1 MRFIFDLDG
10 TVIDSSHRQGDTLD
24 DWRRMNTSDNIAK
37 DSTLPLFDQ
46 MRDAINAGQDVI
58 ICTSRV
64 MGDADFRWLTD
75 HGIDPLRGIP
85 GLCRDSSDNRH
96 CGFFKLS
103 MLHDY
108 AKSLGLAWGRFT
120 RNCLMFDDDSGVQ
133 DTLKSVGLRVI
144 DPVNYNL
151 NIGTTKND
159 HH

>member
-24 DWRRMNTSDNIAK
+24 DWRRMNTPANVAK
-37 DSTLPLFDQ
+37 DSTLPLFAQ
-46 MRDAINAGQDVI
+46 MRDAINDGHDVI

-64 MGDADFRWLTD
+64 MGLADFTWLAD
-75 HGIDPLRGIP
+75 HGIHGVTVICRGA
-85 GLCRDSSDNRH
+85 DDNRH

-120 RNCLMFDDDSGVQ
+120 RNCIMFDDDSGVQ

-144 DPVNYNL
+144 DPLNYNQK
-151 NIGTTKND
+151 IGA
-159 HH
+159 

>member
-24 DWRRMNTSDNIAK
+24 DWRRMNTSNNIAK

-46 MRDAINAGQDVI
+46 MRDAINDGQDVI

-64 MGDADFRWLTD
+64 MGDDDFQWLAD
-75 HGIDPLRGIP
+75 HGISGVTI
-85 GLCRDSSDNRH
+85 LCRDTNDNRH
-96 CGFFKLS
+96 AGFFKLS

-144 DPVNYNL
+144 DPVHYNL

-159 HH
+159 YH